1 MVIICSRR
9 GWFLCRTLSSKKL
22 KAHIGKSEMRRG
34 RVKVYISVGFLHIS
48 EINKILG
55 KVGITNMAYLTTTGS
70 GQPVLILKEGTTRS
84 RGKEAQ
90 RNNIMAARVI
100 GEVLKTTLGPRGMDK
115 MLIDSLGDITITND
129 GAAILKEIDVEHPAA
144 KMMVEIAKTQD
155 DMVGDGTTSAV
166 VLASELLKRAEELLE
181 QNIHPTILVSGFR
194 KASQKAIEVI
204 NKTAVPLDINDRK
217 TLLKVALTS
226 MSSKA
231 IGGAKDH
238 LAEISIDAVKQIA
251 EQRGEKTIADIDNIQ
266 LIKKTGKSLLETELI
281 QGIIIDKEVV
291 NPGML
296 KMKENAKIALIDS
309 ALEIEKTEISA
320 EIRIKDPTQMK
331 AFLDQENDMMQDMVV
346 KIKASGANVIFCQK
360 GIDDMVQHFLAKE
373 GIIAAR
379 RVKESDM
386 EKLARA
392 TGGRIISDLD
402 DLKKADLGSAGLV
415 EERKIGDDKMIFV
428 EKCKDPHSVA
438 ILIRAGLERMVDEA
452 ERAMTDS
459 LSVVSD
465 VIENSQIVPGG
476 GAIEIEIAKELRKY
490 ATKVG
495 GREQLAVEAFAD
507 AVEVIPRTLAEN
519 AGLEPIDILVELR
532 STHDKADGKFTG
544 INVFTGKLQDSVAN
558 GVIEPIVVKEQA
570 IKSAAESAAMILRI
584 DDVITAKA
592 PKAPAGGPGGM
603 PGGMGEE

>member
-1 MVIICSRR
+1 
-9 GWFLCRTLSSKKL
+9 
-22 KAHIGKSEMRRG
+22 
-34 RVKVYISVGFLHIS
+34 
-48 EINKILG
+48 
-55 KVGITNMAYLTTTGS
+55 MAYLTTTGS

-90 RNNIMAARVI
+90 KNNIMAARVI

-166 VLASELLKRAEELLE
+166 VLASELLKKAEELLE
-181 QNIHPTILVSGFR
+181 QNIHPTILVSGYR
-194 KASQKAIEVI
+194 KASHKAIEVI

-217 TLLKVALTS
+217 TLMKVALTS

-231 IGGAKDH
+231 VGAAKEH
-238 LAEISIDAVKQIA
+238 LAEISIDAVKQIS
-251 EQRGEKTIADIDNIQ
+251 EQRGEKTLADIDNIQ
-266 LIKKTGKSLLETELI
+266 LIKKTGKSLLETQLI
-281 QGIIIDKEVV
+281 RGIIIDKEVV
-291 NPGML
+291 NPGMP
-296 KMKENAKIALIDS
+296 KSKENAKIALLDS

-331 AFLDQENDMMQDMVV
+331 AFLDQENNMMQNMVT
-346 KIKASGANVIFCQK
+346 KIKASGADVIFCQK

-402 DLKKADLGSAGLV
+402 DLKSADLGNAGLV
-415 EERKIGDDKMIFV
+415 EERKIGDDKLIFV

-438 ILIRAGLERMVDEA
+438 ILIRAGLERMIDEA
-452 ERAMTDS
+452 ERAITDS

-465 VIENSQIVPGG
+465 VIENNKIVPGG
-476 GAIEIEIAKELRKY
+476 GAIEIEIAKELRQY

-519 AGLEPIDILVELR
+519 AGLEPIDILVEMR
-532 STHDKADGKFTG
+532 SVHDKEDGKFKG
-544 INVFTGKLQDSVAN
+544 INIFTGKLQDSIAN
-558 GVIEPIVVKEQA
+558 GVIEPIMVKEQA
-570 IKSAAESAAMILRI
+570 IKSAAESAALILRI

-592 PKAPAGGPGGM
+592 SKAPAGGPGGM
-603 PGGMGEE
+603 PGGMGEY

>member
-1 MVIICSRR
+1 
-9 GWFLCRTLSSKKL
+9 
-22 KAHIGKSEMRRG
+22 
-34 RVKVYISVGFLHIS
+34 
-48 EINKILG
+48 
-55 KVGITNMAYLTTTGS
+55 MAYLTTTGS

-90 RNNIMAARVI
+90 RNNIMAAQVI

-115 MLIDSLGDITITND
+115 MLVDSLGDITITND

-155 DMVGDGTTSAV
+155 DMVGDGTTTAV
-166 VLASELLKRAEELLE
+166 VLASELLKKAEELLD
-181 QNIHPTILVSGFR
+181 QNIHPIILVSGYR
-194 KASQKAIEVI
+194 KASQKAIEVM
-204 NKTAVPLDINDRK
+204 NKIAIPLDVNDRK

-226 MSSKA
+226 MSSKSVGSA
-231 IGGAKDH
+231 REH

-251 EQRGEKTIADIDNIQ
+251 EKRGDKTIADIDNIQ
-266 LIKKTGKSLLETELI
+266 LVKKTGKSLLETQLI
-281 QGIIIDKEVV
+281 RGIIIDKEVV
-291 NPGML
+291 NPGMP
-296 KMKENAKIALIDS
+296 KTKENAKILLLDV
-309 ALEIEKTEISA
+309 ALEIEKTEMSA
-320 EIRIKDPTQMK
+320 EIRIKDPSQMK
-331 AFLDQENDMMQDMVV
+331 AFLDQENDMMQKMVTKV
-346 KIKASGANVIFCQK
+346 KASGADIVFCQK
-360 GIDDMVQHFLAKE
+360 GIDDMVQHFLAKA
-373 GIIAAR
+373 GIMAAR

-402 DLKKADLGSAGLV
+402 DVKPADLGLAGLV
-415 EERKIGDDKMIFV
+415 DERKIGDDKMIFV

-452 ERAMTDS
+452 ERAIIDS

-465 VIENSQIVPGG
+465 VIENNKIVAGG
-476 GAIEIEIAKELRKY
+476 GAVEIEVAKELRKY

-519 AGLEPIDILVELR
+519 AGLQPIDILVELR
-532 STHDKADGKFTG
+532 SKHDAPEGKNIG
-544 INVFTGKLQDSVAN
+544 INVFTGKLQNSVEE
-558 GVIEPIVVKEQA
+558 GVIEPLVVKEQA

-584 DDVITAKA
+584 DDVITAKS
-592 PKAPAGGPGGM
+592 PKGGPGGPGGGM
-603 PGGMGEE
+603 PGGPEGEE